1 MELSDSEQLLNTLQV
16 EKMMET
22 LEIPCDLNGESKDR
36 VENSVKNT
44 LLKMTNL
51 GRASK
56 LANILNTMGIHEIVL
71 GGETIC
77 IDRKHAQAWI
87 DLRNRSYH
95 PDGSVAGKKYITM
108 ETAVTQLMETC
119 QNILLFM
126 MKGMLEN

>member
-1 MELSDSEQLLNTLQV
+1 M
-16 EKMMET
+16 
-22 LEIPCDLNGESKDR
+22 
-36 VENSVKNT
+36 
-44 LLKMTNL
+44 
-51 GRASK
+51 
-56 LANILNTMGIHEIVL
+56 L

-126 MKGMLEN
+126 MKGMLEKLVNKRNMMIIGEYEKDVVW